1 MTPLMHKIVKELTL
15 PASKRSFVDM
25 GNIIPELDDVHPFD
39 CSDVLELAMDLGA
52 ECKTWAQFLET
63 LQTEYLFLPAPKT
76 WLEFRTTDGKR
87 CGALFVQG
95 ENNQIKNFYV
105 CMDGSDGIAGNFWS
119 FPCDTMRSYLDF
131 CDKESLKCGVGRL
144 MIFLAML
151 VMINQPRI
159 IGRKTHQPHKGLA
172 KAIKNAKGHSIAH
185 PFRAWTEITLD
196 VSPTQDVSDEEGF
209 ETRLTGKKALHF
221 CRAHLRLWMGK
232 LIFVK
237 SHWRGSPALGL
248 KRSRYKLAA

>member
-15 PASKRSFVDM
+15 PASKRSFYDL
-25 GNIIPELDDVHPFD
+25 GNVIPEMDDVHPFD
-39 CSDVLELAMDLGA
+39 CSDVLELAMDLGDG
-52 ECKTWAQFLET
+52 CKTWGEFREKIDEDLI
-63 LQTEYLFLPAPKT
+63 FLPAPKT
-76 WLEFRTTDGKR
+76 WIEFKCTDGGR
-87 CGALFVQG
+87 IGALFDEP
-95 ENNQIKNFYV
+95 ENKDRARFYV
-105 CMDGSDGIAGNFWS
+105 VMLNPDGLFWS
-119 FPCDTMRSYLDF
+119 LPCNSLKGFLEF
-131 CDKESLKCGVGRL
+131 CDKEKMECGDARL
-144 MIFLAML
+144 MIIYAML

-196 VSPTQDVSDEEGF
+196 VSPTQDVSGEEGF